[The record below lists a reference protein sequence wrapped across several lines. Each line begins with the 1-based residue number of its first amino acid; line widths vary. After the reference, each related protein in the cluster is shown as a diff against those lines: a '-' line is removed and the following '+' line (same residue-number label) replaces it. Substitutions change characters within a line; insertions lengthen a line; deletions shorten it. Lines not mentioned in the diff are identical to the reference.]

1 MSPKYTHTELD
12 KEVDSIA
19 GYYTPLKE
27 IRLKHGGR
35 EVLYIIGEAVIESS
49 CCGVGNWRYALVP
62 GYIVSWQSS
71 RNEAGLPQTE
81 VELITDQASRK
92 EIKELIEATEPV
104 SLFEFW

>member
-1 MSPKYTHTELD
+1 MSPKYTHMELD

-27 IRLKHGGR
+27 IRLKHGSR
-35 EVLYIIGEAVIESS
+35 EALCIIGEAVIESS
-49 CCGVGNWRYALVP
+49 CCGVGSWRYALVP
-62 GYIVSWQSS
+62 GYIASWQSS
-71 RNEAGLPQTE
+71 RNEAGLLQSE
-81 VELITDQASRK
+81 VEPVSDKASRK